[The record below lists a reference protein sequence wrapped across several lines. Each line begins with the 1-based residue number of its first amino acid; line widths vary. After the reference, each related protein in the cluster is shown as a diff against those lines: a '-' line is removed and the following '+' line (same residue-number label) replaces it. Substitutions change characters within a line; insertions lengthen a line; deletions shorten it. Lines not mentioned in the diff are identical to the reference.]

1 MIGAVVI
8 DHSRS
13 AAIAARA
20 LQPEQLGNTLRPVNE
35 THGGFC
41 RCESKGWMLMTQT
54 DEAQR
59 AVETIHTRLPAALG
73 EFLTGAVIDRRQ
85 IRSTTVR
92 IALLVLIRHSASEDP
107 CASGELLCPGQS
119 RALRILQQVGLVGDA
134 DDIAAGSSV
143 CVDRAQ
149 LPKPG
154 PHLDEITRNALLGCR

>member
-1 MIGAVVI
+1 
-8 DHSRS
+8 
-13 AAIAARA
+13 
-20 LQPEQLGNTLRPVNE
+20 
-35 THGGFC
+35 
-41 RCESKGWMLMTQT
+41 MLMTQP
-54 DEAQR
+54 DETLRVGEA
-59 AVETIHTRLPAALG
+59 IHTRLPAVFG
-73 EFLTGAVIDRRQ
+73 ELLTGAAVDRRH

-92 IALLVLIRHSASEDP
+92 IALLVLIRHSASDDP

-119 RALRILQQVGLVGDA
+119 RALRILQEAGLVGNA